1 MLFAAAA
8 VLGCRQ
14 NFFPK
19 KYNHHSW
26 FKRSIK
32 RSSYTLGNKQKE
44 HHAVL
49 ILDPRKDVLYASAG
63 LKGPLLNPAV
73 REISVIFS
81 FYRK

>member
-1 MLFAAAA
+1 M
-8 VLGCRQ
+8 Q
-14 NFFPK
+14 TEFFSKEIQSPLLVK
-19 KYNHHSW
+19 EALKGL
-26 FKRSIK
+26 
-32 RSSYTLGNKQKE
+32 SYTLGNKQKE

-73 REISVIFS
+73 REISVFFS